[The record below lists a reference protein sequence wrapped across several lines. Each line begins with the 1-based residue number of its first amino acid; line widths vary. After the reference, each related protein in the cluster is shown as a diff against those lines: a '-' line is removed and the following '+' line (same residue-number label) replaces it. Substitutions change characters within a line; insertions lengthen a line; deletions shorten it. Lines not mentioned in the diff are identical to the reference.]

1 MQFFLF
7 LHTFAN
13 MAEHFS
19 YNHELYLQ
27 SLEIIKKVRGEGLFR
42 GRMHL
47 FENKGVI
54 VFFYDFRASE
64 IAYGQVE
71 LHFGKKLEDTY
82 MVVRTKEDTI
92 ISISHYNNDL
102 EALIRDAVK
111 YARQNKDY
119 RKTFPGK

>member
-1 MQFFLF
+1 
-7 LHTFAN
+7 
-13 MAEHFS
+13 MAEHYS
-19 YNHELYLQ
+19 YNHDLYLQ

-42 GRMHL
+42 GRTHL

-71 LHFGKKLEDTY
+71 LHFGNKLEDTY
-82 MVVRTKEDTI
+82 ILVRTKEDTL
-92 ISISHYNNDL
+92 ISIKNYNNDL

-111 YARQNKDY
+111 FARQNKDY